1 MQPLKVAEK
10 NTWRIIFEKNQS
22 YVYFLLLP
30 IVTLVLLQSTT
41 WHENNSEC
49 NPRNRRPVSVQSTA
63 NHSDVEDNVMPVGM
77 VVFEVIKCVCMED
90 FPRYMYIIV
99 GFEVLVFVYFIVSD
113 PINNNPYSTL
123 SALFSKGQCSQ
134 RFVGILIFDAC
145 YITLIAI
152 ALSLMAQSD
161 IMCGFP
167 LWTFGLIL
175 FLMRIAII
183 LDFHFL
189 CGTKNKQTQVVGAY
203 QPAPGEPV
211 SL

>member
-1 MQPLKVAEK
+1 MQPLKVGEK
-10 NTWRIIFEKNQS
+10 NTSTNIFEKTRYLS
-22 YVYFLLLP
+22 FLLLP

-41 WHENNSEC
+41 WHEHNSEC
-49 NPRNRRPVSVQSTA
+49 NPRNRRPVPVQSTA

-90 FPRYMYIIV
+90 FPRYMYMIV

-123 SALFSKGQCSQ
+123 SVLFSKGECSL

-145 YITLIAI
+145 YITLIVI

-161 IMCGFP
+161 IMCSFP

-175 FLMRIAII
+175 LTMRCSII
-183 LDFHFL
+183 LSFHL
-189 CGTKNKQTQVVGAY
+189 PCDSKNEQTQVVGEY
-203 QPAPGEPV
+203 QRAPEGAV